1 VPSLKPL
8 QPEGPA
14 PVAAS
19 RARGRNQE
27 LPRERIARLGAAAL
41 SQDEL
46 LGLVLTG
53 GSAGKAPAE
62 TLLRR
67 FGGLARLARAGVAE
81 LKCSGVGLARAA
93 ALCAALELGRRV
105 AQAEIPTEQPIRSAA
120 AAFEYLRPRLA
131 HRPVEAFSVLLL
143 DVRLRLLQHVQVA
156 EGTGW
161 SCAVQPR
168 DALVP
173 ALREGAAAVVF
184 VHNHPS
190 GDPAP
195 SRDDVEVTRRLVAAS
210 QLLGI
215 RPVDHVIIATGGCSS
230 LRELGAW
237 PEEDAPAPG

>member
-1 VPSLKPL
+1 MSSSSPP
-8 QPEGPA
+8 PA
-14 PVAAS
+14 EPARVAPS
-19 RARGRNQE
+19 RARTLDQE
-27 LPRERIARLGAAAL
+27 LPRERIVRLGASAL

-53 GSAGKAPAE
+53 GSAGKVPAE

-81 LKCSGVGLARAA
+81 LKCGGVGQARAA
-93 ALCAALELGRRV
+93 ALCAALELGRRA
-105 AQAEIPTEQPIRSAA
+105 AQAELPTEQPIRSAS

-131 HRPVEAFSVLLL
+131 HRSVEAFSVLLL

-161 SCAVQPR
+161 TCAVQPR

-173 ALREGAAAVVF
+173 ALREGAAAIVF
-184 VHNHPS
+184 AHNHPS
-190 GDPAP
+190 GDPSP
-195 SRDDVEVTRRLVAAS
+195 SRDDVALTRRLVAAS

-215 RPVDHVIIATGGCSS
+215 RPVDHVIIATGGCTS

-237 PEEDAPAPG
+237 PEEGCPAG